1 MNSNPVFLPR
11 RGGLCYHVVMK
22 KKPLIIGVAGGTGSG
37 KTTIANAIME
47 SINHPQMVTIQHD
60 AYYRDVSHLPLAKR
74 ALINYDHP
82 DALETDLMVRHL
94 RELIAGRSIE
104 MPVYDFSTHTR
115 LRKGIIR
122 KPAKVIILEGILIF
136 CEQALRDL
144 MDVKI
149 FVDTDSD
156 LRFIRRLKRD
166 IQERRRSLESVIGQ
180 YLGTVRPMHIA
191 FVEPSRKYADIIIPE
206 GHNPVSTA
214 LVVTMIRQ
222 RLRKGNH
229 DES

>member
-1 MNSNPVFLPR
+1 
-11 RGGLCYHVVMK
+11 MK
-22 KKPLIIGVAGGTGSG
+22 RKPLIIGVAGGTASG

-47 SINHPQMVTIQHD
+47 SINHPQMVIIQHD
-60 AYYRDVSHLPLAKR
+60 AYYRDVRHLPLAER
-74 ALINYDHP
+74 AKINFDHP

-94 RELIAGRSIE
+94 RELVAGRSIE

-115 LRKGIIR
+115 LKRGVIK
-122 KPAKVIILEGILIF
+122 KPAKVIIIEGILIF
-136 CEQALRDL
+136 CEQALREL

-166 IQERRRSLESVIGQ
+166 IEERRRSLESVIGQ
-180 YLGTVRPMHIA
+180 YLETVRPMHIT
-191 FVEPSRKYADIIIPE
+191 FVEPSRRYADIIIPE

-214 LVVTMIRQ
+214 MVVTLIRQ
-222 RLRKGNH
+222 RLDRGNH
-229 DES
+229 ESE

>member
-1 MNSNPVFLPR
+1 MFAMK
-11 RGGLCYHVVMK
+11 RG
-22 KKPLIIGVAGGTGSG
+22 PLIIGVAGGTASG

-47 SINHPQMVTIQHD
+47 SINHPEMVMIQHD
-60 AYYRDVSHLPLAKR
+60 AYYKDVSHLPLAERVK
-74 ALINYDHP
+74 INFDHP

-115 LRKGIIR
+115 LKKGVV
-122 KPAKVIILEGILIF
+122 KQPAKVIIIEGILIF
-136 CEQALRDL
+136 CERALRDL

-166 IQERRRSLESVIGQ
+166 IQERQRSLESVINQ
-180 YLGTVRPMHIA
+180 YLETVRPMHIA
-191 FVEPSRKYADIIIPE
+191 FVEPSRRYADIIIPE

-214 LVVTMIRQ
+214 MVVTLIRQ
-222 RLRKGNH
+222 RLDKKNN
-229 DES
+229 DEK